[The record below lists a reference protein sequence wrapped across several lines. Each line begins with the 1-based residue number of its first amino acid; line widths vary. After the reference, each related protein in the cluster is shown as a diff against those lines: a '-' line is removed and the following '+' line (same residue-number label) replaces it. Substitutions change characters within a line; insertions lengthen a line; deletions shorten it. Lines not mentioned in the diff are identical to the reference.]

1 MEKLFDDSETFQKE
15 RPKEIT
21 EKQENELYSKLAKE
35 IISNGWCIDELE
47 EDIIYDLKHLSR
59 NDTGF
64 EMAKD
69 LEDYNMK
76 CNYEIDTDFIYWL
89 DDFDYRFRKVL
100 DENVKDWVKAI
111 KPKPLFE
118 KGQKLIVNEFINYK
132 IKKDM
137 VVYVNGISEE
147 SAYYLIDPNPEKKGG
162 IVIPYEVVE
171 EKCVVFNSE
180 Q

>member
-76 CNYEIDTDFIYWL
+76 CNYEIDTDFIYWFQHL
-89 DDFDYRFRKVL
+89 HIHSIFAGYIACAAHL
-100 DENVKDWVKAI
+100 AI
-111 KPKPLFE
+111 VYHLKKFGRVIQFLLKQSDSDTQPTAPGVGME
-118 KGQKLIVNEFINYK
+118 IVAADTGTYI
-132 IKKDM
+132 
-137 VVYVNGISEE
+137 G
-147 SAYYLIDPNPEKKGG
+147 
-162 IVIPYEVVE
+162 VI
-171 EKCVVFNSE
+171 
-180 Q
+180 